1 MRILVIAPEQLP
13 IPPITGG
20 SVETCIYNIFR
31 RMANQDS
38 VTIISRAHPRL
49 PGTSHFGRL
58 KIVRIPQRN
67 RLSYI
72 RAALR
77 RVRGQSF
84 DIIQI
89 ENRPTFVPIVRAAFP
104 RTPIVLSL
112 HSLTFMSQLSHSR
125 ANAILSQVKGVTS
138 VVSFVSQTMRKRYPR
153 HAYKFKTA
161 ILGVDTSKFRPRTLA
176 YKQALRKRW
185 GVGHRYNVLF
195 VGRIVPMKGLHT
207 LVRAVA
213 ILKKRYPSMGIVA
226 VGASWPGVRKQ
237 TAYMRKVRQL
247 SQRLNVPIR
256 FTGYLP
262 PSQIHKMYHLGD
274 VFVCP
279 TQYREGFAT
288 VNSEAMA
295 SGIPVVASKRGG
307 ISEVVNNG
315 SSGLL
320 VRNYLSPRAF
330 AHAIARVKSSPSL
343 ARRLAYGGRQ
353 RVKARFSWYSTVSKL
368 RGQYRAIKSRRK
380 I

>member
-1 MRILVIAPEQLP
+1 
-13 IPPITGG
+13 
-20 SVETCIYNIFR
+20 
-31 RMANQDS
+31 
-38 VTIISRAHPRL
+38 
-49 PGTSHFGRL
+49 
-58 KIVRIPQRN
+58 
-67 RLSYI
+67 
-72 RAALR
+72 
-77 RVRGQSF
+77 
-84 DIIQI
+84 
-89 ENRPTFVPIVRAAFP
+89 
-104 RTPIVLSL
+104 
-112 HSLTFMSQLSHSR
+112 
-125 ANAILSQVKGVTS
+125 
-138 VVSFVSQTMRKRYPR
+138 
-153 HAYKFKTA
+153 
-161 ILGVDTSKFRPRTLA
+161 
-176 YKQALRKRW
+176 
-185 GVGHRYNVLF
+185 
-195 VGRIVPMKGLHT
+195 MKGLHT